1 MARFSQKD
9 LLSQEDQRRISEA
22 IRAAEANTAGEIVC
36 VLARASSNYMTYA
49 TAWSAL
55 LALIA
60 PWILIALTN
69 LSVREI
75 FLAQIVLFVV
85 LFLILSESSLGR
97 VLVPHRARRAEAHR
111 AAMEQFMIRGMAR
124 KKNRAGVLIFVSLAE
139 HYARIVADDGI
150 ATKVDQSVWQDAI
163 DALLSRVSEGE
174 IAEGFV
180 ITVEKCGRVLAE
192 HFPSEAGG
200 EDELPDR
207 IYLI

>member
-9 LLSQEDQRRISEA
+9 LLSQDDQRRISEA

-97 VLVPHRARRAEAHR
+97 ILVPHRARRAEAHR

-139 HYARIVADDGI
+139 QYARIVADDGI
-150 ATKVDQSVWQDAI
+150 ASKVDQSVWQDAI
-163 DALLSRVSEGE
+163 DTLLSCAGEGE

-180 ITVEKCGRVLAE
+180 IAVEKCGRVLAE
-192 HFPSEAGG
+192 HFPPEPGG
-200 EDELPDR
+200 EDQLPDR